1 MTTVDMEA
9 KVASRGEETGTG
21 EAEGDMGVVVG
32 MIPEE
37 EVEGITGMEGMTGVE
52 EMIGVVVD
60 TVGAAVVA
68 TVVGAE
74 TTEVVEEALEVE
86 EIEEEVVVAMVE
98 AETTEVVVEV
108 LVEEGIEAVVDL
120 GEVVTE
126 EGEDLGVALEVMMV
140 VVVGTKKFHRRTR
153 SSCRSKY
160 GIDMVIQSYF
170 ALFIIELCFGKNS
183 ISKLCPPNV

>member
-9 KVASRGEETGTG
+9 EAASRGEETGTG

-170 ALFIIELCFGKNS
+170 E
-183 ISKLCPPNV
+183 

>member
-9 KVASRGEETGTG
+9 EVASRGEETGTG
-21 EAEGDMGVVVG
+21 EAEGDMGAVVG
-32 MIPEE
+32 TIPEE
-37 EVEGITGMEGMTGVE
+37 GVEG
-52 EMIGVVVD
+52 MIGVVVD

-160 GIDMVIQSYF
+160 GIDMVIQSY
-170 ALFIIELCFGKNS
+170 I
-183 ISKLCPPNV
+183 V

>member
-1 MTTVDMEA
+1 MMTTVDMEA
-9 KVASRGEETGTG
+9 ASRGEETGTG
-21 EAEGDMGVVVG
+21 EAEGGMGVVVG
-32 MIPEE
+32 MIPE

-60 TVGAAVVA
+60 TVGAAAVVA
-68 TVVGAE
+68 TVVEAE

-86 EIEEEVVVAMVE
+86 EIGKVVEAMVE
-98 AETTEVVVEV
+98 AETTEAVV
-108 LVEEGIEAVVDL
+108 EGIEVVMDL
-120 GEVVTE
+120 GEVVPE
-126 EGEDLGVALEVMMV
+126 EEEDLGLASEVMV

>member
-9 KVASRGEETGTG
+9 EAASRGEETGTG

-60 TVGAAVVA
+60 TVGAAVA
-68 TVVGAE
+68 TVVEAE
-74 TTEVVEEALEVE
+74 TTEVAEEALEVE
-86 EIEEEVVVAMVE
+86 EIGKVVEAMVE
-98 AETTEVVVEV
+98 AETTEAVV
-108 LVEEGIEAVVDL
+108 EGIEVVMDL
-120 GEVVTE
+120 GEVVPE
-126 EGEDLGVALEVMMV
+126 EEEDLGLASEVMV

-160 GIDMVIQSYF
+160 GIDLVIQSYF
-170 ALFIIELCFGKNS
+170 E
-183 ISKLCPPNV
+183 

>member
-9 KVASRGEETGTG
+9 ASRGEETGTG

-68 TVVGAE
+68 TVVEAE
-74 TTEVVEEALEVE
+74 TTEVAEEALEVE
-86 EIEEEVVVAMVE
+86 EIGKVVEAMVE
-98 AETTEVVVEV
+98 AETTEAVV
-108 LVEEGIEAVVDL
+108 EGIEVVMDL
-120 GEVVTE
+120 GEVVPE
-126 EGEDLGVALEVMMV
+126 EEEEDLGLASEVMV
-140 VVVGTKKFHRRTR
+140 VVVGMKKFHRRTR

-160 GIDMVIQSYF
+160 GIDMVIQSF
-170 ALFIIELCFGKNS
+170 FE
-183 ISKLCPPNV
+183 